1 MGDEEIIRRR
11 LMIDGDG
18 TGDARVMMMFMKF
31 FIKWCSTD
39 DSPQECQNQ
48 FDRLLTQL
56 ASIEHSSLKWKAI
69 VDMNQEEIKHYEL
82 LRDETSRSVEDAY
95 VAIGI
100 AKQELE
106 EARQVRR
113 NRLEYD
119 ALARL
124 IKEHPPRSDTA
135 NKLAHLTQHLHS
147 LKSKRDQL
155 EEKLSL
161 RRKQLHVLV
170 TALHQLQQTLLYD
183 NSPSQDEEPTLVD
196 EIIDLTKPAATIDL
210 TGSGAA
216 MDTS

>member
-18 TGDARVMMMFMKF
+18 TGDARVMMMFMKS

-69 VDMNQEEIKHYEL
+69 VGMNQEEIKHYEL

-147 LKSKRDQL
+147 LKA
-155 EEKLSL
+155 SL
-161 RRKQLHVLV
+161 KVLLKV
-170 TALHQLQQTLLYD
+170 VKNSSFSFYLQPMIYPKG
-183 NSPSQDEEPTLVD
+183 NSTGDTCCVDSSPLVCIGSQCH
-196 EIIDLTKPAATIDL
+196 
-210 TGSGAA
+210 
-216 MDTS
+216 

>member
-18 TGDARVMMMFMKF
+18 TGDARVMMMFMKH

-39 DSPQECQNQ
+39 DSPQESQNQ
-48 FDRLLTQL
+48 YDRLLTQL
-56 ASIEHSSLKWKAI
+56 AAIEHSSLKCKSI
-69 VDMNQEEIKHYEL
+69 VDMNQEEIQHYEL
-82 LRDETSRSVEDAY
+82 LRDETSTNVEEACI
-95 VAIGI
+95 AIGD

-135 NKLAHLTQHLHS
+135 NKLAHLTQQLHS

-170 TALHQLQQTLLYD
+170 TSLHQLKQTLLHD
-183 NSPSQDEEPTLVD
+183 NSSAGDFESCVIDEV
-196 EIIDLTKPAATIDL
+196 IDLTSATPIVDL
-210 TGSGAA
+210 SGSS
-216 MDTS
+216 MDTT